1 MDTILCTRIF
11 IMHPALLSFVWT
23 SVSKHAFG
31 RLAGP
36 HLSHERCMLV
46 RQNCM
51 IDLLKLASAKVQG
64 NTLETKFIFM
74 VIFGVLILK
83 DPV

>member
-1 MDTILCTRIF
+1 
-11 IMHPALLSFVWT
+11 
-23 SVSKHAFG
+23 
-31 RLAGP
+31 
-36 HLSHERCMLV
+36 
-46 RQNCM
+46 M

-74 VIFGVLILK
+74 VLFGVLILK